1 MKSMK
6 LSLLYIGNILLATL
20 IYIFL
25 GQPYIKGGFSAGIYD
40 VDLGSINGYDIIGNY
55 FDGNSTQVMMAL
67 SNLFVA
73 IFAGLVIL
81 LSIYGLLVSTG
92 IVKTKAVKLLNLINV
107 GLSLIVFVFAAI
119 GLFCTVGETDSN
131 AISQNTT
138 EVGWANIVNL
148 VVGFIV
154 LIVSVIAFC
163 SAKKKKGKRS

>member
-6 LSLLYIGNILLATL
+6 FSLSYIGNILLATL

-25 GQPYIKGGFSAGIYD
+25 GQPYIKGGFSAGIY